1 MLPQVAPTFSQN
13 AYASVYFTIDMF
25 NMSIPTQRY
34 TPGYLAVPL
43 WSSIL
48 KSMYIFIVLKALWL
62 LPTLR
67 TRNFEFLT
75 IIINLFTFSQFV
87 ILSSDV

>member
-1 MLPQVAPTFSQN
+1 MLLQVAPTFSQN
-13 AYASVYFTIDMF
+13 TYASVYFTIDMF
-25 NMSIPTQRY
+25 NMAIPTQRY

-67 TRNFEFLT
+67 TREFEILT
-75 IIINLFTFSQFV
+75 IIINSFTFSQFV
-87 ILSSDV
+87 

>member
-13 AYASVYFTIDMF
+13 TYASVYSTIDMF
-25 NMSIPTQRY
+25 NMSIPTQKY
-34 TPGYLAVPL
+34 TPGYLAVSL
-43 WSSIL
+43 WSSTL
-48 KSMYIFIVLKALWL
+48 KSMYIFVVLKALWL

-67 TRNFEFLT
+67 RRKFEFLT
-75 IIINLFTFSQFV
+75 IIVNLFTFSQFV

>member
-13 AYASVYFTIDMF
+13 TYASVYFTIDMF
-25 NMSIPTQRY
+25 NMSISTQRY
-34 TPGYLAVPL
+34 TPGYLAVHL

-48 KSMYIFIVLKALWL
+48 KSMYIFIVLKALWQ
-62 LPTLR
+62 LPTLK
-67 TRNFEFLT
+67 TRKFLT

-87 ILSSDV
+87 TLSSDV